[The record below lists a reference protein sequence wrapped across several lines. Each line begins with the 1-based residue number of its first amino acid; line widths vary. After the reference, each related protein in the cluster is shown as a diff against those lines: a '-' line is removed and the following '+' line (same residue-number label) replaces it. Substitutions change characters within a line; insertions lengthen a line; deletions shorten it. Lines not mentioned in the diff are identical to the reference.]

1 MKTLMRSQMHGY
13 QVTSVD
19 KIKSTHKCALF
30 QQCGLGKTVSALTAI
45 ADIKPQRVL
54 IVAPLRVAKTV
65 WHNEALKWE
74 HLQHLTFSICVGTPA
89 QRLTALK
96 SNAQIH
102 VINIDCL
109 SWLVKD
115 SAVKPKYDMIFFDEF
130 SLLKSH
136 SSQRFKAA
144 KALCKNIE
152 RVVGLTG
159 SPAAN
164 SIHDLWSQLFLLDSG
179 ERLFKTV
186 SAFRAQWFDVGYN
199 QYTFKPKPS
208 AMNEITAK
216 IDDICLSMKADD
228 YLDMPAIV
236 HNEILVEMSL
246 PAQEIYKEIRK
257 ELIVEVD
264 KETISVANAAVLV
277 GKCIQIANGFLYD
290 ENKNTLVLHQAK
302 GDALES
308 IISETNAPI
317 LLFYTFKADLQ
328 TIKQRFPQVQ
338 TLQDNSEQ
346 KVKDWNDGKIPLLA
360 CHPASAGHGLN
371 LQQGGNVIVWY
382 GLTHSLELFE
392 QANARIHRQ
401 GQTKTVI
408 IHYIL
413 AKNTIDS
420 AVLAALRNKEKVQDA
435 VFNSLK

>member
-13 QVTSVD
+13 QATSVD

-45 ADIKPQRVL
+45 ADINPQRVL

-89 QRLTALK
+89 QRLSALN
-96 SNAQIH
+96 SNSQIH

-115 SAVKPKYDMIFFDEF
+115 SAVKPKYDMIVFDEF

-186 SAFRAQWFDVGYN
+186 SAFRARWFDVGYN
-199 QYTFKPKPS
+199 QYTFKPKP
-208 AMNEITAK
+208 AAINEITAK

-246 PAQEIYKEIRK
+246 PAQEVYKEIRK

-264 KETISVANAAVLV
+264 KETIAVANAAVLV

-308 IISETNAPI
+308 IISETNSPI

-328 TIKQRFPQVQ
+328 TIKQRFSQVQ
-338 TLQDNSEQ
+338 TLQENSEQ

-401 GQTKTVI
+401 GQTKAVI

-413 AKNTIDS
+413 AENTIDS

>member
-1 MKTLMRSQMHGY
+1 MRSQMHTY

-19 KIKSTHKCALF
+19 KIKSAHKCALF

-45 ADIKPQRVL
+45 ADINPQRVL

-74 HLQHLTFSICVGTPA
+74 HLQHLTLSICVGTPA
-89 QRLTALK
+89 QRLNALN

-115 SAVKPKYDMIFFDEF
+115 SAVKPKYDMIVFDEF

-179 ERLFKTV
+179 KRLFKTV
-186 SAFRAQWFDVGYN
+186 SAFRARWFDVGYN
-199 QYTFKPKPS
+199 QYTFKPKPA
-208 AMNEITAK
+208 AMTEITAK

-264 KETISVANAAVLV
+264 KETIAVANAAVLV

-346 KVKDWNDGKIPLLA
+346 KVNDWNDGKILLLA

-413 AKNTIDS
+413 AENTIDS